1 MKLDT
6 VFKILLLVVIVFTI
20 CQIRT
25 LNELMNILRDG
36 DFIILIKNIL
46 YNLIINSNY
55 FDIKNKWLSFYR
67 TKYLI
72 PQVSFFIFFLI
83 SGCITYVLKYIL
95 NKISN
100 SLGEKLIPTKKWSH
114 RIRRIKVQR
123 FNLMFFN
130 LFYFSLMSIFGFVV
144 LRHETYFPTEMGGQG
159 KLSDYFVSSIC
170 RYEVQ
175 IHYCYILLYFIYEL
189 GIFKTLYFC
198 QEIRNL
204 YLVNFFTPSHI
215 IDEHILAYSYGQD
228 IIYFED
234 IYCLSINI
242 YSHFFKNFILFE
254 IFKNYNSHIN
264 HDTKVTK

>member
-72 PQVSFFIFFLI
+72 PQVSYFIFFLI

-100 SLGEKLIPTKKWSH
+100 SLGEKLIPTKYKKDKT
-114 RIRRIKVQR
+114 IK
-123 FNLMFFN
+123 
-130 LFYFSLMSIFGFVV
+130 
-144 LRHETYFPTEMGGQG
+144 
-159 KLSDYFVSSIC
+159 
-170 RYEVQ
+170 
-175 IHYCYILLYFIYEL
+175 
-189 GIFKTLYFC
+189 
-198 QEIRNL
+198 
-204 YLVNFFTPSHI
+204 
-215 IDEHILAYSYGQD
+215 
-228 IIYFED
+228 
-234 IYCLSINI
+234 
-242 YSHFFKNFILFE
+242 
-254 IFKNYNSHIN
+254 
-264 HDTKVTK
+264 